1 MYIRGT
7 ISFERPYRPSQVC
20 YPVRRHNQHYPLHPT
35 RKHYH
40 DEAHIEYLTKK
51 VYAHSL
57 KWDPPDTHSSAS
69 TNTHNFM
76 RIHI

>member
-35 RKHYH
+35 RKHYY

-51 VYAHSL
+51 SL
-57 KWDPPDTHSSAS
+57 RSFTQMGPTGYPQ
-69 TNTHNFM
+69 F
-76 RIHI
+76 R